1 MKAVAF
7 DFGNTLAYSG
17 LPLNWQDFYCDALT
31 AVLKATGTEVTSGKL
46 QGAEKILRKYNA
58 RINEREYEVT
68 SDTIFTELF
77 NDWGITGSSA
87 MKPAKDAFYSFF
99 FTKTEVYPD
108 TESLLRELKNKRLK
122 LGILSDTAYG
132 AGKEYL
138 LAGVPHSA
146 KYFDVLLTSTDV
158 GFRKPNVTGYL
169 RLAREL
175 GVKTA
180 DCLFVGD
187 EPKDI
192 IGANN
197 SGMISILINRTN
209 ENRDYGQKYTV
220 GTLEEILKL
229 V

>member
-1 MKAVAF
+1 M
-7 DFGNTLAYSG
+7 
-17 LPLNWQDFYCDALT
+17 
-31 AVLKATGTEVTSGKL
+31 
-46 QGAEKILRKYNA
+46 
-58 RINEREYEVT
+58 
-68 SDTIFTELF
+68 
-77 NDWGITGSSA
+77 
-87 MKPAKDAFYSFF
+87 
-99 FTKTEVYPD
+99 
-108 TESLLRELKNKRLK
+108 
-122 LGILSDTAYG
+122 
-132 AGKEYL
+132 
-138 LAGVPHSA
+138 
-146 KYFDVLLTSTDV
+146 
-158 GFRKPNVTGYL
+158 TGYL

-180 DCLFVGD
+180 HCLFVGD